1 MVERIERTYRG
12 ISARAAV
19 HYLLGLGGETRD
31 DGTVVGDG
39 WRADVSAERVPVGP
53 TLELTEVTV
62 RFETDGD
69 GGADDRSLEALVET
83 FSQKAMRAGG

>member
-1 MVERIERTYRG
+1 MAERIERTYRG
-12 ISARAAV
+12 ISARAAI
-19 HYLLGLGGETRD
+19 HYLLGLGGEALD

-62 RFETDGD
+62 RFETDGQA
-69 GGADDRSLEALVET
+69 GTADVPLEELVET